1 MIGRVHY
8 EWFYFYMTKGSDM
21 VGRVRFRIPS
31 FHLNTYELIAAL
43 LILGAVGLRLFFLA
57 VGMPEVNGDEG
68 TMGIEAMHIAFQ
80 GQHPVFLYG
89 QDYMGVLEAY
99 LAAFFFHLF
108 GVSPFMLRLG
118 MVLMFLLFLVSMYF
132 LTSLLY
138 SKKLALVTLALLGF
152 GITSDVM
159 IQQLRA
165 VGGAIETLLFGS
177 LVLLLAVWLALTAK
191 PRHEQSMRLRLTRL
205 AAYLGWGLS
214 AGLGLW
220 THFLVA
226 PFVLAGGL
234 ILLLFCFRDL
244 LSFAPLLLVVGFLL
258 GFFPFII
265 YNIHA
270 SPEHNTLLT
279 ILNIHSS
286 STIIPPNTQ
295 HLLRMRFVGT
305 FLWSLPVATGLAPIC
320 SLTNL
325 PYYGPANSSTL
336 PCIVE
341 MGGWSLGYMLLIAI
355 AALLATS
362 GLWKLW
368 TARRA
373 RHASWTPEERAA
385 TIINFSRLML
395 LMCAALTLLL
405 YISSPLSA
413 LKPWSTRYLV
423 GLLVA
428 LPAIL
433 WPLWIAAGFE
443 KFALTSRA
451 WLLAFANRVILALI
465 AVAILAG
472 TVASFT
478 ALPGVEADNQQQQGL
493 VQGLLSIG
501 ATRVYSGYW
510 TGGYRLVFQSQE
522 RIISAVPPGLSE
534 PGGNRYAAY
543 VPIVQADKQA
553 AYVFTANSPDALAFA
568 KKIAHSRTQYRRY
581 TFGIYVVYQPI
592 VGSANGVNKQN

>member
-1 MIGRVHY
+1 
-8 EWFYFYMTKGSDM
+8 MTRWD
-21 VGRVRFRIPS
+21 RLRIPS
-31 FHLNTYELIAAL
+31 LRLNTYELLAVIIIIGAL
-43 LILGAVGLRLFFLA
+43 GLRLFFLA

-108 GVSPFMLRLG
+108 GVSSFTLRLG
-118 MVLMFLLFLVSMYF
+118 MALMFLLFLVSMYC

-138 SKKLALVTLALLGF
+138 SKKLALVTLALLGY
-152 GITSDVM
+152 GVTSDVL

-177 LVLLLAVWLALTAK
+177 LVLLLAIWLALSAK
-191 PRHEQSMRLRLTRL
+191 PRREQSMRLRLARL

-244 LSFAPLLLVVGFLL
+244 LSFAPLLLVLGFLL

-286 STIIPPNTQ
+286 ATIIPPNTQ

-305 FLWSLPVATGLAPIC
+305 FLWSLPVATGLAPVC
-320 SLTNL
+320 SLTSL

-336 PCIVE
+336 PCILE
-341 MGGWSLGYMLLIAI
+341 MGGWSLGYMLLMGI
-355 AALLATS
+355 AALLAIG

-373 RHASWTPEERAA
+373 RQAAWTPEERAA
-385 TIINFSRLML
+385 VIINFSRLMI
-395 LMCAALTLLL
+395 LMCAVLTLLF

-433 WPLWIAAGFE
+433 WPLWSAMGFE
-443 KFALTSRA
+443 KFELPSRA
-451 WLLAFANRVILALI
+451 RLLALANRAMLVV
-465 AVAILAG
+465 VANVILAG

-478 ALPGVEADNQQQQGL
+478 AMPGVEADNQQQQAL

-543 VPIVQADKQA
+543 VPVVKADPHA
-553 AYVFTANSPDALAFA
+553 AYVFAANSPDALAFA
-568 KKIAHSRTQYRRY
+568 KKIAHSQTKYRRY
-581 TFGIYVVYQPI
+581 TFSIYVVYQPI
-592 VGSANGVNKQN
+592 VGSANGVKQH